1 MRRAAMRLA
10 LILLLVA
17 AGCSDA
23 SRQEDVAARGA
34 EMMPFDL
41 ERTTHVFEERPDGG
55 VQRVV
60 ADEAGD
66 STQIALI
73 REHLR
78 EEAERFDA
86 GDFAD
91 PAQIHGDDMPG
102 LSEMRAHGGRL
113 AVEYADLPQGGQIRY
128 TSDDSTLVG
137 AVHRWFAA
145 QRSDHGSHAQSG
157 GHAHDGHGG
166 DGDH

>member
-1 MRRAAMRLA
+1 MMRPLKGLA
-10 LILLLVA
+10 LILLLAA

-23 SRQEDVAARGA
+23 SRQEEVAARGA
-34 EMMPFDL
+34 EVMPFDL

-60 ADEAGD
+60 ADQAGD

-78 EEAERFDA
+78 DEAERFAA

-91 PAQIHGDDMPG
+91 PAQIHGDEMPG
-102 LSEMRAHGGRL
+102 LAALRAHDGRV
-113 AVEYADLPQGGQIRY
+113 AVEYDDLPDGGQIRY
-128 TSDDSTLVG
+128 STDDSVLVD
-137 AVHRWFAA
+137 AMHRWFEA
-145 QRSDHGSHAQSG
+145 QRSDHGRHAQSG
-157 GHAHDGHGG
+157 GHGHDEHGR
-166 DGDH
+166 DGAR